1 MRHSLLVRLVASSV
15 LIAVCSIVATAWL
28 AARSTSGEI
37 RQRRGQTLARDA
49 RINDAL
55 LGYAASHPRWDGVGE
70 TVRGLARQSGQRV
83 ALATEGGARIA
94 DSATGR
100 PPLPA
105 RPSAVVDPLAV
116 DVSLGPGAAT
126 DRIDARAAGPFRL
139 PDAERVRLRREVDAQ
154 AACLR
159 REGQRAA
166 VVVGPGGRPYLRREG
181 GPAPG
186 QTRPGAPVGAP
197 SGYVPSPPRA
207 GLDRPSGGGAVVV
220 AVEPPGALPGY
231 VPSPPRAA
239 LARPPAGGAVVV
251 AVEPPAGTRPGAPS
265 GYVLSAPRAESAR
278 SSGGGAVRLVDA
290 VVTSPG
296 ALSPTPKPSSP
307 PTRPVEESQRPGA
320 TPGATPGVPTT
331 VPGLPSSAP
340 GGRPADRSTPVPEPS
355 APPVSCSPDA
365 PGPTATE
372 RRALDQLAALVRRC
386 RGGQVDVWLDETGTP
401 AAPASAA
408 ECLATARRTQL
419 KPYVAPAALLY
430 IGSSDDRAP
439 AIDPYGIAGVTAVIL
454 VLAVGV
460 SVLVATRLARPVR
473 AVTAAARRMR
483 AGDGSARVAVRAKG
497 EVGELGTAFNEMSE
511 HLDRLERQRKA
522 MVSDVSHELRT
533 PLSNIRGWLEAAQDG
548 VADLGP
554 ALTASLVEEAT
565 LLQHIVD
572 DLQQLAL
579 ADVGKLRLH
588 PEPVDVA
595 DLVEQIATVYR
606 AAAEAAE
613 LVLTAEVTGRPH
625 LEADPVRLRQAV
637 GNLLANAVRYT
648 PAGGRVS
655 LRAHADGDDVLIEV
669 ADTGPGIAPEHLP
682 HVFDRFWR
690 AEKSR
695 SRQTGGSGLGLAI
708 VRQLAEA
715 HGGSASVR
723 SEPGRGATFVL
734 RLPGSPDRA

>member
-37 RQRRGQTLARDA
+37 RNQQGRTLARDA

-55 LGYAASHPRWDGVGE
+55 LGYAASHPRWDGVEE

-83 ALATEGGARIA
+83 ALATEGGTRIA
-94 DSATGR
+94 DSAAGR

-116 DVSLGPGAAT
+116 DVSLLPGAAT

-139 PDAERVRLRREVDAQ
+139 PESERLRLREEVDAQ

-159 REGQRAA
+159 REGQRAT

-181 GPAPG
+181 GPSNPAPP
-186 QTRPGAPVGAP
+186 TNRPRPPGGAP
-197 SGYVPSPPRA
+197 SGLGPSAPRS
-207 GLDRPSGGGAVVV
+207 SGGEAVR
-220 AVEPPGALPGY
+220 LT
-231 VPSPPRAA
+231 
-239 LARPPAGGAVVV
+239 GG
-251 AVEPPAGTRPGAPS
+251 AGTRPVAVATTPAPGSPTDPGETARRPGTRPGTPTGAP
-265 GYVLSAPRAESAR
+265 GE
-278 SSGGGAVRLVDA
+278 
-290 VVTSPG
+290 
-296 ALSPTPKPSSP
+296 
-307 PTRPVEESQRPGA
+307 
-320 TPGATPGVPTT
+320 
-331 VPGLPSSAP
+331 
-340 GGRPADRSTPVPEPS
+340 RPADRPAATPIPTVAPDPAVPP
-355 APPVSCSPDA
+355 APCSPDA
-365 PGPTATE
+365 PGPTTTE
-372 RRALDQLAALVRRC
+372 KRALNQLAALVRQC
-386 RGGQVDVWLDETGTP
+386 RGSKVDVWLDETGTP

-419 KPYVAPAALLY
+419 KSYVAPAALLY
-430 IGSSDDRAP
+430 IGSPEDRTP
-439 AIDPYGIAGVTAVIL
+439 VIDPYGIAGVTAVIL

-460 SVLVATRLARPVR
+460 SVLVATRLVRPVR
-473 AVTAAARRMR
+473 AVTAAARLMR
-483 AGDGSARVAVRAKG
+483 AGDGSARIMVRAKG
-497 EVGELGTAFNEMSE
+497 EVGELGAAFNEMSE
-511 HLDRLERQRKA
+511 HLDRMERQRKA

-548 VADLGP
+548 VAELDP

-579 ADVGKLRLH
+579 ADVGRLRLH

-595 DLVEQIATVYR
+595 DLVEQLATVYR

-613 LVLTAEVTGRPH
+613 LVLTVEVTGRPH
-625 LEADPVRLRQAV
+625 LDADPVRLRQAV

-648 PAGGRVS
+648 PAGGRVT

-682 HVFDRFWR
+682 YVFDRFWR

-708 VRQLAEA
+708 VRHLAEA
-715 HGGSASVR
+715 HGGSAAVR
-723 SEPGRGATFVL
+723 GEPGRGATFVL
-734 RLPGSPDRA
+734 RLPRSPDHG

>member
-1 MRHSLLVRLVASSV
+1 MLVRLVASSV

-28 AARSTSGEI
+28 AARGTSGEI
-37 RQRRGQTLARDA
+37 RQRQGRTLARDA

-55 LGYAASHPRWDGVGE
+55 LGYAATHPRWDGVQE
-70 TVRGLARQSGQRV
+70 TVRALARQSGQRV
-83 ALATEGGARIA
+83 ALATEGGTRIA
-94 DSATGR
+94 DSAAGR

-116 DVSLGPGAAT
+116 DVSLAPGAAT
-126 DRIDARAAGPFRL
+126 DRIDGRAAGPFRL
-139 PDAERVRLRREVDAQ
+139 PDPERARLRREVDAQ

-159 REGQRAA
+159 REGQRATVLA
-166 VVVGPGGRPYLRREG
+166 GPGGRPYLRREG
-181 GPAPG
+181 GPTEPAPSASP
-186 QTRPGAPVGAP
+186 PGAPVGAP
-197 SGYVPSPPRA
+197 A
-207 GLDRPSGGGAVVV
+207 GHGPFPA
-220 AVEPPGALPGY
+220 
-231 VPSPPRAA
+231 RAA
-239 LARPPAGGAVVV
+239 LAR
-251 AVEPPAGTRPGAPS
+251 T
-265 GYVLSAPRAESAR
+265 
-278 SSGGGAVRLVDA
+278 SGGGAVRFA
-290 VVTSPG
+290 GVTTTPSATVPPRPRP
-296 ALSPTPKPSSP
+296 SPTAGPVESPQRPEPAPGVPTVTPTGAPTAPPGGGPSSP
-307 PTRPVEESQRPGA
+307 PTA
-320 TPGATPGVPTT
+320 TPG
-331 VPGLPSSAP
+331 
-340 GGRPADRSTPVPEPS
+340 PA
-355 APPVSCSPDA
+355 APPASCSPDA

-372 RRALDQLAALVRRC
+372 KRALNQLAALVRQC
-386 RGGQVDVWLDETGTP
+386 HGGRVDVWLDETGTP
-401 AAPASAA
+401 DAPASAA
-408 ECLATARRTQL
+408 ECLATARRAQL
-419 KPYVAPAALLY
+419 KSYVAPAALLY
-430 IGSSDDRAP
+430 IGSSEDRAP
-439 AIDPYGIAGVTAVIL
+439 VIDPYGIAGVTAVIL
-454 VLAVGV
+454 VLAVGG

-483 AGDGSARVAVRAKG
+483 AGDGSARVAVRSRG
-497 EVGELGTAFNEMSE
+497 EVGELGAAFNEMSE

-548 VADLGP
+548 VADLDP

-595 DLVEQIATVYR
+595 DLVEQTATVYR
-606 AAAEAAE
+606 AAAEAAG
-613 LVLTAEVTGRPH
+613 LVLAAEVTGRPQ
-625 LEADPVRLRQAV
+625 LDADPVRLRQAV

-655 LRAHADGDDVLIEV
+655 LRAYADGDDVLIEV
-669 ADTGPGIAPEHLP
+669 ADTGPGIASEHLP

-715 HGGSASVR
+715 HGGAAEVS
-723 SEPGRGATFVL
+723 SEPEKGATFTLKLPRPL
-734 RLPGSPDRA
+734 R

>member
-28 AARSTSGEI
+28 AARGTSGEI
-37 RQRRGQTLARDA
+37 RQRQGRTLARDA

-70 TVRGLARQSGQRV
+70 TVRGLSRQSGQRV
-83 ALATEGGARIA
+83 ALATEGGVRIV
-94 DSATGR
+94 DSAPGR
-100 PPLPA
+100 PPLPQ

-139 PDAERVRLRREVDAQ
+139 PDPERVRLRGEVDAQ

-159 REGQRAA
+159 REGQRAT

-181 GPAPG
+181 GAATPESS
-186 QTRPGAPVGAP
+186 TNRPGAPAGVPA
-197 SGYVPSPPRA
+197 GYGPF
-207 GLDRPSGGGAVVV
+207 L
-220 AVEPPGALPGY
+220 
-231 VPSPPRAA
+231 PRAA
-239 LARPPAGGAVVV
+239 LAR
-251 AVEPPAGTRPGAPS
+251 T
-265 GYVLSAPRAESAR
+265 
-278 SSGGGAVRLVDA
+278 SGGGAVRLAGVA
-290 VVTSPG
+290 TTPSATAP
-296 ALSPTPKPSSP
+296 ATPRPSPTTGPGNAPR
-307 PTRPVEESQRPGA
+307 RPES
-320 TPGATPGVPTT
+320 TPGAPT
-331 VPGLPSSAP
+331 VMPSSTPTAAP
-340 GGRPADRSTPVPEPS
+340 GGRPVSPPAATPEPVR
-355 APPVSCSPDA
+355 PPTPCSPDT

-372 RRALDQLAALVRRC
+372 RRALSRLAALVRECHGSR
-386 RGGQVDVWLDETGTP
+386 VDVWLDETGTP

-430 IGSSDDRAP
+430 IGSAEDRAP

-483 AGDGSARVAVRAKG
+483 AGDGSARVTVRAKG
-497 EVGELGTAFNEMSE
+497 EVGELGAAFNEMSE
-511 HLDRLERQRKA
+511 HLDRMERQRKA

-613 LVLTAEVTGRPH
+613 LTLTAEVTGRPS
-625 LEADPVRLRQAV
+625 LDADPVRLRQAV

-655 LRAHADGDDVLIEV
+655 LRASDDGDDVLIEV

-715 HGGSASVR
+715 HGGSAAVR
-723 SEPGRGATFVL
+723 SEPGRGATFAL
-734 RLPGSPDRA
+734 RLPRSPDRAGPSAT

>member
-1 MRHSLLVRLVASSV
+1 MRPSLFDSLLARLVAGSV

-37 RQRRGQTLARDA
+37 RHQQGRTLARDA
-49 RINDAL
+49 RVNDAL
-55 LGYAASHPRWDGVGE
+55 LGYAASHPRWDGVAE
-70 TVRGLARQSGQRV
+70 TVRGLARESDQRV
-83 ALATEGGARIA
+83 ALATEGGTRIA
-94 DSATGR
+94 DSAAGR

-116 DVSLGPGAAT
+116 DVSLVPGAAT

-139 PDAERVRLRREVDAQ
+139 PESERVRLRGEVDAQ

-159 REGQRAA
+159 REGQRAT

-181 GPAPG
+181 GPSNPAPG
-186 QTRPGAPVGAP
+186 MSRPRPPVGAP
-197 SGYVPSPPRA
+197 SGQ
-207 GLDRPSGGGAVVV
+207 RPSTPRSVGAE
-220 AVEPPGALPGY
+220 AVRLTG
-231 VPSPPRAA
+231 
-239 LARPPAGGAVVV
+239 
-251 AVEPPAGTRPGAPS
+251 AGTRPVAVAVATTLEPAAPTDPGGRS
-265 GYVLSAPRAESAR
+265 PRTGTAPGE
-278 SSGGGAVRLVDA
+278 
-290 VVTSPG
+290 
-296 ALSPTPKPSSP
+296 PT
-307 PTRPVEESQRPGA
+307 A
-320 TPGATPGVPTT
+320 
-331 VPGLPSSAP
+331 VPGE
-340 GGRPADRSTPVPEPS
+340 RPADRPAATPNPAATPSPTVSPDPEVRP
-355 APPVSCSPDA
+355 ASCSPDA
-365 PGPTATE
+365 PGPTSTE
-372 RRALDQLAALVRRC
+372 KRALNQLAALVRQC
-386 RGGQVDVWLDETGTP
+386 RGSKVDVWLDETGTP

-419 KPYVAPAALLY
+419 KSYVAPAALLY
-430 IGSSDDRAP
+430 IGSPEDRRP

-454 VLAVGV
+454 VLAAGV

-497 EVGELGTAFNEMSE
+497 EVGELGAAFNEMSE
-511 HLDRLERQRKA
+511 HLDRMERQRKA

-579 ADVGKLRLH
+579 ADVGRLRLH
-588 PEPVDVA
+588 PEPVDAA

-613 LVLTAEVTGRPH
+613 LVLTVEVTGRPR
-625 LEADPVRLRQAV
+625 LDADPVRLRQAV

-648 PAGGRVS
+648 PSGGRVS
-655 LRAHADGDDVLIEV
+655 LRAYADGDEVLIEV
-669 ADTGPGIAPEHLP
+669 SDTGPGIEPEHLP

-695 SRQTGGSGLGLAI
+695 SRQSGGSGLGLAI

-715 HGGSASVR
+715 HGGSAAVR

-734 RLPGSPDRA
+734 RLPRSPDHG

>member
-1 MRHSLLVRLVASSV
+1 MRLVASSV

-37 RQRRGQTLARDA
+37 RQRQGRTLARDA

-70 TVRGLARQSGQRV
+70 TVRGLARQSDQRV
-83 ALATEGGARIA
+83 ALATEDGTRIA
-94 DSATGR
+94 DSAAGR

-139 PDAERVRLRREVDAQ
+139 PDPERVRLRREVDAQ

-159 REGQRAA
+159 REGQRAT

-181 GPAPG
+181 GPTSPAPG
-186 QTRPGAPVGAP
+186 TNPPGAPVGAP
-197 SGYVPSPPRA
+197 SGHAPST
-207 GLDRPSGGGAVVV
+207 
-220 AVEPPGALPGY
+220 
-231 VPSPPRAA
+231 PRAA
-239 LARPPAGGAVVV
+239 LARP
-251 AVEPPAGTRPGAPS
+251 
-265 GYVLSAPRAESAR
+265 
-278 SSGGGAVRLVDA
+278 SGGGAFRLAEVA
-290 VVTSPG
+290 ETPSAEVP
-296 ALSPTPKPSSP
+296 PTPRPSSSA
-307 PTRPVEESQRPGA
+307 EPGEKPQQPGN
-320 TPGATPGVPTT
+320 TPDAPPGVPTRA
-331 VPGLPSSAP
+331 PGAQTGAP
-340 GGRPADRSTPVPEPS
+340 GGRPADRPTAEPEP
-355 APPVSCSPDA
+355 AVPPASCSPDA
-365 PGPTATE
+365 PGPTTTE
-372 RRALDQLAALVRRC
+372 KRALTQLAALVRQC
-386 RGGQVDVWLDETGTP
+386 RGSQVDVWLDETGTP

-419 KPYVAPAALLY
+419 KSYVAPAALLY
-430 IGSSDDRAP
+430 IGSSEDRTP

-454 VLAVGV
+454 VLAVGI

-483 AGDGSARVAVRAKG
+483 AGDGSARVAMRAKG
-497 EVGELGTAFNEMSE
+497 EVGELGAAFNEMSE
-511 HLDRLERQRKA
+511 HLDRMERQRKA

-625 LEADPVRLRQAV
+625 LDADPVRLRQAV

-648 PAGGRVS
+648 PAGGRVGLS
-655 LRAHADGDDVLIEV
+655 AHADGDDVLIEV

-682 HVFDRFWR
+682 HLFDRFWR

-715 HGGSASVR
+715 HGGSAAVR
-723 SEPGRGATFVL
+723 SEPGQGATFTL
-734 RLPGSPDRA
+734 RLPRAPDNA

>member
-1 MRHSLLVRLVASSV
+1 VRHSLLVRLVASSV

-37 RQRRGQTLARDA
+37 RQRQGQTLTRDA

-55 LGYAASHPRWDGVGE
+55 LGYAASHPRWDGVEE
-70 TVRGLARQSGQRV
+70 TVRGLARQSDQRV
-83 ALATEGGARIA
+83 ALATEGGTLIA
-94 DSATGR
+94 DSAAGR

-105 RPSAVVDPLAV
+105 RASAVVDPLAV
-116 DVSLGPGAAT
+116 DVSLVPGAAT
-126 DRIDARAAGPFRL
+126 DRIDARAVGPFRL
-139 PDAERVRLRREVDAQ
+139 PKPERVRLREEVDAQ

-159 REGQRAA
+159 HERQRATVA
-166 VVVGPGGRPYLRREG
+166 VGPGGRPYLRREG
-181 GPAPG
+181 GLEDRPTVTPERTLRPAPSH
-186 QTRPGAPVGAP
+186 PG
-197 SGYVPSPPRA
+197 SP
-207 GLDRPSGGGAVVV
+207 
-220 AVEPPGALPGY
+220 
-231 VPSPPRAA
+231 
-239 LARPPAGGAVVV
+239 
-251 AVEPPAGTRPGAPS
+251 
-265 GYVLSAPRAESAR
+265 
-278 SSGGGAVRLVDA
+278 
-290 VVTSPG
+290 
-296 ALSPTPKPSSP
+296 
-307 PTRPVEESQRPGA
+307 Q
-320 TPGATPGVPTT
+320 
-331 VPGLPSSAP
+331 
-340 GGRPADRSTPVPEPS
+340 
-355 APPVSCSPDA
+355 CSPDA
-365 PGPTATE
+365 PGPTPTE
-372 RRALDQLAALVRRC
+372 ERALDQLAALVRQCHGSR
-386 RGGQVDVWLDETGTP
+386 VEVWLDETGKP

-430 IGSSDDRAP
+430 IGSLEDRTP

-460 SVLVATRLARPVR
+460 SVLVATRLVRPVR
-473 AVTAAARRMR
+473 AVTAAARRMP
-483 AGDGSARVAVRAKG
+483 AGGGLARVMVRAKG
-497 EVGELGTAFNEMSE
+497 EVGELGAAFNEMSE
-511 HLDRLERQRKA
+511 HLDRMERQRKA

-548 VADLGP
+548 VAELDS
-554 ALTASLVEEAT
+554 ALIASLVEEAT

-579 ADVGKLRLH
+579 ADAGKLRLH

-595 DLVEQIATVYR
+595 DLVEHIATVYR
-606 AAAEAAE
+606 TAAAG
-613 LVLTAEVTGRPH
+613 LVLAVEVTGRPY
-625 LEADPVRLRQAV
+625 LDADPVRLRQAV

-655 LRAHADGDDVLIEV
+655 LRAYADGDDVLIEV

-682 HVFDRFWR
+682 YVFDRFWR

-715 HGGSASVR
+715 HGGSATVR

-734 RLPGSPDRA
+734 RLPRRTEIA

>member
-37 RQRRGQTLARDA
+37 RQRQGRTLARDA

-55 LGYAASHPRWDGVGE
+55 LGYAASHPRWDGVEE
-70 TVRGLARQSGQRV
+70 TVRGLARESGQRV

-94 DSATGR
+94 DSAAGR

-139 PDAERVRLRREVDAQ
+139 PDAERVRLRREVGAQ

-159 REGQRAA
+159 REGQRAE
-166 VVVGPGGRPYLRREG
+166 VVAGPGGRPYLRREG
-181 GPAPG
+181 GPAPAP
-186 QTRPGAPVGAP
+186 TRPGAPVGAP
-197 SGYVPSPPRA
+197 SGYAPSPPRA
-207 GLDRPSGGGAVVV
+207 ALDRPSGGGAV
-220 AVEPPGALPGY
+220 
-231 VPSPPRAA
+231 
-239 LARPPAGGAVVV
+239 
-251 AVEPPAGTRPGAPS
+251 
-265 GYVLSAPRAESAR
+265 
-278 SSGGGAVRLVDA
+278 RLVG
-290 VVTSPG
+290 VVLTPG
-296 ALSPTPKPSSP
+296 ALSPTLKPSPP
-307 PTRPVEESQRPGA
+307 PTWPVEESQRPTA
-320 TPGATPGVPTT
+320 TPSTPATAPASPT
-331 VPGLPSSAP
+331 GAP
-340 GGRPADRSTPVPEPS
+340 GGRPADRPSPVPEPS
-355 APPVSCSPDA
+355 APPESCSPDA

-372 RRALDQLAALVRRC
+372 KRALDQLAALVRRC
-386 RGGQVDVWLDETGTP
+386 RGGRVDVWLDESGTP

-439 AIDPYGIAGVTAVIL
+439 VIDPYGIAGVTAVIL

-483 AGDGSARVAVRAKG
+483 AGDGSARVTVRAKG

-511 HLDRLERQRKA
+511 HLDRLERQRRA

-606 AAAEAAE
+606 AAAEAAD
-613 LVLTAEVTGRPH
+613 LVLTAEVTGRPQ
-625 LEADPVRLRQAV
+625 LDADPVRLRQAV

-695 SRQTGGSGLGLAI
+695 NRQTGGSGLGLAI

-715 HGGSASVR
+715 HGGSAAVC
-723 SEPGRGATFVL
+723 SEPGQGATFVL
-734 RLPGSPDRA
+734 RLPGSPDPA

>member
-1 MRHSLLVRLVASSV
+1 VRHSLLVRLVASSV

-37 RQRRGQTLARDA
+37 RQRQGRTLARDA

-70 TVRGLARQSGQRV
+70 TVRGLARQSDQRV
-83 ALATEGGARIA
+83 ALATEDGTRIA
-94 DSATGR
+94 DSAAGR

-139 PDAERVRLRREVDAQ
+139 PDPERVRLRREVDAQ

-159 REGQRAA
+159 REGQRAT

-181 GPAPG
+181 GPTSPAPG
-186 QTRPGAPVGAP
+186 TNPPGAPVGAP
-197 SGYVPSPPRA
+197 SGHGPSTSRA
-207 GLDRPSGGGAVVV
+207 ALARPSGGGAFRLAEV
-220 AVEPPGALPGY
+220 AETPSAAVPPTPRPSSPTEPVEKSQQPGN
-231 VPSPPRAA
+231 
-239 LARPPAGGAVVV
+239 
-251 AVEPPAGTRPGAPS
+251 TPGAP
-265 GYVLSAPRAESAR
+265 
-278 SSGGGAVRLVDA
+278 
-290 VVTSPG
+290 
-296 ALSPTPKPSSP
+296 
-307 PTRPVEESQRPGA
+307 
-320 TPGATPGVPTT
+320 PGVPTRAPGAQT
-331 VPGLPSSAP
+331 VAP
-340 GGRPADRSTPVPEPS
+340 GGRPADRPTAEPEP
-355 APPVSCSPDA
+355 AVPPASCSPDA
-365 PGPTATE
+365 PGPTTTE
-372 RRALDQLAALVRRC
+372 KRALTQLAALVRQC
-386 RGGQVDVWLDETGTP
+386 RGSQVDVWLDETGTP

-419 KPYVAPAALLY
+419 KSYVAPAALLY
-430 IGSSDDRAP
+430 IGSSEDRTP

-454 VLAVGV
+454 VLAVGI

-483 AGDGSARVAVRAKG
+483 AGDGSARVAMRAKG
-497 EVGELGTAFNEMSE
+497 EVGELGAAFNEMSE
-511 HLDRLERQRKA
+511 HLDRMERQRKA

-625 LEADPVRLRQAV
+625 LDADPVRLRQAV

-648 PAGGRVS
+648 PAGGRVGLS
-655 LRAHADGDDVLIEV
+655 AHADGDDVLIEV

-682 HVFDRFWR
+682 HLFDRFWR

-715 HGGSASVR
+715 HGGSAAVR
-723 SEPGRGATFVL
+723 SEPGQGATFTL
-734 RLPGSPDRA
+734 RLPRAPDHA

>member
-37 RQRRGQTLARDA
+37 RQRQGRTLARDA

-55 LGYAASHPRWDGVGE
+55 LGYAASHPRWGGVEE
-70 TVRGLARQSGQRV
+70 TVRGLARQSDQRV

-94 DSATGR
+94 DSAAGR

-126 DRIDARAAGPFRL
+126 DRIDARAVGPFRL
-139 PDAERVRLRREVDAQ
+139 PEPERVRLRREVGAQ

-159 REGQRAA
+159 REGQRAT

-181 GPAPG
+181 GPTSPA
-186 QTRPGAPVGAP
+186 PGAPAGA
-197 SGYVPSPPRA
+197 SGLA
-207 GLDRPSGGGAVVV
+207 
-220 AVEPPGALPGY
+220 
-231 VPSPPRAA
+231 PSPPRAA
-239 LARPPAGGAVVV
+239 P
-251 AVEPPAGTRPGAPS
+251 
-265 GYVLSAPRAESAR
+265 AR
-278 SSGGGAVRLVDA
+278 SSGGGTVRLAAAA
-290 VVTSPG
+290 VTAPG
-296 ALSPTPKPSSP
+296 ASSPTPRPSP
-307 PTRPVEESQRPGA
+307 PPETTEPPQRPGA
-320 TPGATPGVPTT
+320 TAGAPTRAPPST
-331 VPGLPSSAP
+331 VPGAP
-340 GGRPADRSTPVPEPS
+340 GGNPADRPATPEPS
-355 APPVSCSPDA
+355 MPPVACSPAA
-365 PGPTATE
+365 PGPTTTE
-372 RRALDQLAALVRRC
+372 KRALNQLAALVRQC
-386 RGGQVDVWLDETGTP
+386 RGRQVDVWLDEAGTP

-408 ECLATARRTQL
+408 ECLATARRAQL
-419 KPYVAPAALLY
+419 KSYVAPAALLY
-430 IGSSDDRAP
+430 IGSSDERAP
-439 AIDPYGIAGVTAVIL
+439 GIDPYRIAGVTAVIL

-483 AGDGSARVAVRAKG
+483 AGDGSARVMVRAKG

-511 HLDRLERQRKA
+511 HLDRMERQRKA

-613 LVLTAEVTGRPH
+613 LTLTAEVNGRPH
-625 LEADPVRLRQAV
+625 LDADPVRLRQAV

-655 LRAHADGDDVLIEV
+655 LRARADGDDVLIEV

-715 HGGSASVR
+715 HGGSAAVR

>member
-28 AARSTSGEI
+28 AVRNTSGEI
-37 RQRRGQTLARDA
+37 RHQQGQTLARDA

-55 LGYAASHPRWDGVGE
+55 LGYAASHPRWDGVEE
-70 TVRGLARQSGQRV
+70 TVRALARQSDQRV
-83 ALATEGGARIA
+83 ALATEGGTRIA
-94 DSATGR
+94 DSAAGR

-116 DVSLGPGAAT
+116 DVSLVPGAAT
-126 DRIDARAAGPFRL
+126 DRIDARAVGPFRL
-139 PDAERVRLRREVDAQ
+139 PEPERMRLRKDVDAQ

-159 REGQRAA
+159 RERQRAT
-166 VVVGPGGRPYLRREG
+166 VVVGPGGRAYLRREG
-181 GPAPG
+181 GPTTPAPG
-186 QTRPGAPVGAP
+186 TASSRPPIGAP
-197 SGYVPSPPRA
+197 SGQGPSTPRA
-207 GLDRPSGGGAVVV
+207 TSAALAAFTTPAVALLRPSGGEAG
-220 AVEPPGALPGY
+220 GL
-231 VPSPPRAA
+231 
-239 LARPPAGGAVVV
+239 AGGAATRLV
-251 AVEPPAGTRPGAPS
+251 ATAATMNPAPPAN
-265 GYVLSAPRAESAR
+265 
-278 SSGGGAVRLVDA
+278 
-290 VVTSPG
+290 
-296 ALSPTPKPSSP
+296 
-307 PTRPVEESQRPGA
+307 PVEEPQQPG
-320 TPGATPGVPTT
+320 TEPGKPT
-331 VPGLPSSAP
+331 
-340 GGRPADRSTPVPEPS
+340 GRLEDRSTVTTQRTVLP
-355 APPVSCSPDA
+355 APPSPGSPPCSSDV

-372 RRALDQLAALVRRC
+372 KRALSRLAALVRQCHGR
-386 RGGQVDVWLDETGTP
+386 RVEVWLDETGTP

-430 IGSSDDRAP
+430 IGSPEDRTP
-439 AIDPYGIAGVTAVIL
+439 TLDPYGIAGVTAVIL
-454 VLAVGV
+454 ALAVGV
-460 SVLVATRLARPVR
+460 SVLVATRLVRPVR

-483 AGDGSARVAVRAKG
+483 AGDGSARVMVRDKG
-497 EVGELGTAFNEMSE
+497 EVGELSAAFNEMSE
-511 HLDRLERQRKA
+511 HLDRMERQRKA

-548 VADLGP
+548 VAELDP

-595 DLVEQIATVYR
+595 DLVEQIATVHR
-606 AAAEAAE
+606 PAAEAAE
-613 LVLTAEVTGRPH
+613 LALTVEVTGHPC
-625 LEADPVRLRQAV
+625 LDADPVRLRQAV

-655 LRAHADGDDVLIEV
+655 LRADTDGDDVLIEV
-669 ADTGPGIAPEHLP
+669 ADTGPGIAAEHLP
-682 HVFDRFWR
+682 YVFDRFWR

-695 SRQTGGSGLGLAI
+695 SRQTGGSGLGLAV

-715 HGGSASVR
+715 HGGSAAAR
-723 SEPGRGATFVL
+723 SEPGQGATFIL
-734 RLPGSPDRA
+734 RLPRTTEIA

>member
-28 AARSTSGEI
+28 AARGTSGEI
-37 RQRRGQTLARDA
+37 RQRQGRTLARDA

-55 LGYAASHPRWDGVGE
+55 LGYAATHPRWDGVQE
-70 TVRGLARQSGQRV
+70 TVRALARQSGQRV
-83 ALATEGGARIA
+83 ALATEGGTRIA
-94 DSATGR
+94 DSAAGR

-116 DVSLGPGAAT
+116 DVSLAPGAAT

-139 PDAERVRLRREVDAQ
+139 PDPERVRLRREVDAQ

-159 REGQRAA
+159 REGQRAT
-166 VVVGPGGRPYLRREG
+166 VLVGPGGRPYLRREG
-181 GPAPG
+181 GPNEPAP
-186 QTRPGAPVGAP
+186 TASPPGAPVGAP
-197 SGYVPSPPRA
+197 AGYGPFPA
-207 GLDRPSGGGAVVV
+207 
-220 AVEPPGALPGY
+220 
-231 VPSPPRAA
+231 RAA
-239 LARPPAGGAVVV
+239 LAR
-251 AVEPPAGTRPGAPS
+251 T
-265 GYVLSAPRAESAR
+265 
-278 SSGGGAVRLVDA
+278 SGGGAVRLAGVA
-290 VVTSPG
+290 ATPSATVPPTPRP
-296 ALSPTPKPSSP
+296 SPTAGPSKTP
-307 PTRPVEESQRPGA
+307 QRPEPA
-320 TPGATPGVPTT
+320 PGVPTVAPT
-331 VPGLPSSAP
+331 GTPTAAP
-340 GGRPADRSTPVPEPS
+340 GGRPASPPTATPDPA
-355 APPVSCSPDA
+355 APPASCSPDA

-372 RRALDQLAALVRRC
+372 KRALNQLAALVRQC
-386 RGGQVDVWLDETGTP
+386 RGSRVDVWLDESGTP
-401 AAPASAA
+401 DAPASAA
-408 ECLATARRTQL
+408 ECLATARRAQL
-419 KPYVAPAALLY
+419 KSYVAPAALLY
-430 IGSSDDRAP
+430 IGSSEDRAP
-439 AIDPYGIAGVTAVIL
+439 VIDPYGIAGVTAVIL
-454 VLAVGV
+454 ALAVGG

-483 AGDGSARVAVRAKG
+483 AGDGSARVAVRSKG
-497 EVGELGTAFNEMSE
+497 EVGELGAAFNEMSE

-548 VADLGP
+548 VADLDP

-579 ADVGKLRLH
+579 ADVGRLRLH

-613 LVLTAEVTGRPH
+613 LVLAAEVTGRPH
-625 LEADPVRLRQAV
+625 LDADPVRLRQAV

-655 LRAHADGDDVLIEV
+655 LRAYTDGDDVLIEV
-669 ADTGPGIAPEHLP
+669 ADTGPGIASEHLP

-715 HGGSASVR
+715 HGGAAKVS
-723 SEPGRGATFVL
+723 SEPGEGATFTL
-734 RLPGSPDRA
+734 KLPRPHR

>member
-1 MRHSLLVRLVASSV
+1 VRHSLLVRLVASSV

-37 RQRRGQTLARDA
+37 RHRQGQTLARDA

-55 LGYAASHPRWDGVGE
+55 LGYAASHPRWDGVDE
-70 TVRGLARQSGQRV
+70 TVHRLARQSDQRV
-83 ALATEGGARIA
+83 ALASEGGTRIA
-94 DSATGR
+94 DSAAGR

-105 RPSAVVDPLAV
+105 RASAVVDPLAV
-116 DVSLGPGAAT
+116 DVSLVPGAAT

-139 PDAERVRLRREVDAQ
+139 PEPERARLREEVDEQ

-159 REGQRAA
+159 REGQRATI
-166 VVVGPGGRPYLRREG
+166 VVGPGGRPYLRRQG
-181 GPAPG
+181 VPVTPAPDG
-186 QTRPGAPVGAP
+186 NRSRPPVGAP
-197 SGYVPSPPRA
+197 SGRGRATSRTALAGAPSAPGPAAVRSAGGQAVRA
-207 GLDRPSGGGAVVV
+207 GFATPGVALARPSGG
-220 AVEPPGALPGY
+220 E
-231 VPSPPRAA
+231 
-239 LARPPAGGAVVV
+239 
-251 AVEPPAGTRPGAPS
+251 
-265 GYVLSAPRAESAR
+265 
-278 SSGGGAVRLVDA
+278 AVRLAD
-290 VVTSPG
+290 G
-296 ALSPTPKPSSP
+296 AWTLFVAAAATPKPGSPTEPAENPQQPGAAPGKPTGVPGGPQNRPTAAPERTVGPPPSKPGSP
-307 PTRPVEESQRPGA
+307 P
-320 TPGATPGVPTT
+320 
-331 VPGLPSSAP
+331 
-340 GGRPADRSTPVPEPS
+340 
-355 APPVSCSPDA
+355 CSPDA

-372 RRALDQLAALVRRC
+372 KRALNELAALVGRC
-386 RGGQVDVWLDETGTP
+386 HGSRVDVWLDETGTP

-430 IGSSDDRAP
+430 IGSPEDRTP

-454 VLAVGV
+454 VLAAGV
-460 SVLVATRLARPVR
+460 SVLVATRLMRPVR

-483 AGDGSARVAVRAKG
+483 AGDGSARVVVRAGG
-497 EVGELGTAFNEMSE
+497 EVGELGAAFNEMSE
-511 HLDRLERQRKA
+511 HLDRMERQRKA

-548 VADLGP
+548 VAELDP
-554 ALTASLVEEAT
+554 ALTASLVEEAM

-579 ADVGKLRLH
+579 ADAGRLRLR

-595 DLVEQIATVYR
+595 DLVEQVATIWR
-606 AAAEAAE
+606 AAADAAG
-613 LVLTAEVTGRPH
+613 LTLAVEVTGRPY
-625 LEADPVRLRQAV
+625 LDADPARLRQAV

-648 PAGGRVS
+648 PPGGRVS

-669 ADTGPGIAPEHLP
+669 ADTGPGIAPGHLP

-715 HGGSASVR
+715 HGGSAGVR
-723 SEPGRGATFVL
+723 SEPGQGATFVL
-734 RLPGSPDRA
+734 RLPRRAEIV

>member
-37 RQRRGQTLARDA
+37 RDQQGQTLARDA

-70 TVRGLARQSGQRV
+70 TVRELARQSDQRV

-94 DSATGR
+94 DSAAGR

-105 RPSAVVDPLAV
+105 RASAVVDPLAV
-116 DVSLGPGAAT
+116 DVSLVPGAAT
-126 DRIDARAAGPFRL
+126 DRIDARAAGPFQL
-139 PDAERVRLRREVDAQ
+139 PESERLRLREEVGAQ

-159 REGQRAA
+159 REGQRAT

-181 GPAPG
+181 GQTATAPAA
-186 QTRPGAPVGAP
+186 TRPRVPVGAP
-197 SGYVPSPPRA
+197 
-207 GLDRPSGGGAVVV
+207 
-220 AVEPPGALPGY
+220 PGRGS
-231 VPSPPRAA
+231 SPPRAA
-239 LARPPAGGAVVV
+239 LARPSGGEAVRLTGARPVVV
-251 AVEPPAGTRPGAPS
+251 ATTPEPAAPADPPETSPPANMPGAPT
-265 GYVLSAPRAESAR
+265 G
-278 SSGGGAVRLVDA
+278 
-290 VVTSPG
+290 
-296 ALSPTPKPSSP
+296 P
-307 PTRPVEESQRPGA
+307 PVERPVPRPTG
-320 TPGATPGVPTT
+320 TPD
-331 VPGLPSSAP
+331 LAP
-340 GGRPADRSTPVPEPS
+340 QPA
-355 APPVSCSPDA
+355 SCSPDA

-372 RRALDQLAALVRRC
+372 RRALDQLTALVRQCQRS
-386 RGGQVDVWLDETGTP
+386 QVDVWLDETGTP
-401 AAPASAA
+401 AAPAAAA

-430 IGSSDDRAP
+430 IGSPEDRAP
-439 AIDPYGIAGVTAVIL
+439 AIDPYRIAGVTAVIL
-454 VLAVGV
+454 FLAVGV
-460 SVLVATRLARPVR
+460 SVLVATRLVRPVR
-473 AVTAAARRMR
+473 AVTAAVRRMR
-483 AGDGSARVAVRAKG
+483 AGDGSARVMVRAKG
-497 EVGELGTAFNEMSE
+497 EVGELGAAFNEMSE
-511 HLDRLERQRKA
+511 HLDRMERQRKA

-548 VADLGP
+548 VADLDP

-595 DLVEQIATVYR
+595 ALVEQIATVYR
-606 AAAEAAE
+606 VAAEAAE
-613 LVLTAEVTGRPH
+613 VALAVEVTGRPH
-625 LEADPVRLRQAV
+625 LDADPVRLRQAV

-655 LRAHADGDDVLIEV
+655 LRAYGDGDDVLIEV

-715 HGGSASVR
+715 HGGSSAVR
-723 SEPGRGATFVL
+723 SEPGRGATFTL
-734 RLPGSPDRA
+734 RLPRAPG

>member
-1 MRHSLLVRLVASSV
+1 
-15 LIAVCSIVATAWL
+15 
-28 AARSTSGEI
+28 
-37 RQRRGQTLARDA
+37 
-49 RINDAL
+49 
-55 LGYAASHPRWDGVGE
+55 
-70 TVRGLARQSGQRV
+70 
-83 ALATEGGARIA
+83 
-94 DSATGR
+94 
-100 PPLPA
+100 PA
-105 RPSAVVDPLAV
+105 
-116 DVSLGPGAAT
+116 
-126 DRIDARAAGPFRL
+126 
-139 PDAERVRLRREVDAQ
+139 
-154 AACLR
+154 
-159 REGQRAA
+159 
-166 VVVGPGGRPYLRREG
+166 
-181 GPAPG
+181 
-186 QTRPGAPVGAP
+186 
-197 SGYVPSPPRA
+197 
-207 GLDRPSGGGAVVV
+207 
-220 AVEPPGALPGY
+220 
-231 VPSPPRAA
+231 
-239 LARPPAGGAVVV
+239 
-251 AVEPPAGTRPGAPS
+251 
-265 GYVLSAPRAESAR
+265 
-278 SSGGGAVRLVDA
+278 
-290 VVTSPG
+290 
-296 ALSPTPKPSSP
+296 SP
-307 PTRPVEESQRPGA
+307 PTA
-320 TPGATPGVPTT
+320 A
-331 VPGLPSSAP
+331 
-340 GGRPADRSTPVPEPS
+340 PEP
-355 APPVSCSPDA
+355 APTPASCSPDA

-372 RRALDQLAALVRRC
+372 KRALNQLAALVRECHGSR
-386 RGGQVDVWLDETGTP
+386 VDVWLDETGTP
-401 AAPASAA
+401 AAPAPAA

-419 KPYVAPAALLY
+419 KSYVAPAALLY
-430 IGSSDDRAP
+430 IGSVEDRAP

-483 AGDGSARVAVRAKG
+483 AGDGSARVTVRAKG
-497 EVGELGTAFNEMSE
+497 EVGELGAAFNEMSE
-511 HLDRLERQRKA
+511 HLDRMERQRRA

-613 LVLTAEVTGRPH
+613 LTLTAEVTGRPH
-625 LEADPVRLRQAV
+625 LDADPVRLRQAV

-655 LRAHADGDDVLIEV
+655 LRASDDGDDVLIEV

-715 HGGSASVR
+715 HGGSAAVR

-734 RLPGSPDRA
+734 RLPRSPDRA

>member
-1 MRHSLLVRLVASSV
+1 MRHSLLLRLVAGSV

-37 RQRRGQTLARDA
+37 RHRQGQTLARDA

-55 LGYAASHPRWDGVGE
+55 LGYAASHPRWDGVEE
-70 TVRGLARQSGQRV
+70 TVRGLARRSGQRV
-83 ALATEGGARIA
+83 ALATEGGTRIA
-94 DSATGR
+94 DSAAGR

-126 DRIDARAAGPFRL
+126 DRIDPRAAGPFRL
-139 PDAERVRLRREVDAQ
+139 PDPERVRLRREVDAQ

-159 REGQRAA
+159 REGQRATVLA
-166 VVVGPGGRPYLRREG
+166 GPGGRPYLRREG
-181 GPAPG
+181 GPTTPTPTATNPPG
-186 QTRPGAPVGAP
+186 VPVGAP
-197 SGYVPSPPRA
+197 SGHHPSPQ
-207 GLDRPSGGGAVVV
+207 
-220 AVEPPGALPGY
+220 
-231 VPSPPRAA
+231 RAA
-239 LARPPAGGAVVV
+239 F
-251 AVEPPAGTRPGAPS
+251 
-265 GYVLSAPRAESAR
+265 AR
-278 SSGGGAVRLVDA
+278 SPGGGAVRLAGVA
-290 VVTSPG
+290 RTPSASVPPTPSPTSPPEPG
-296 ALSPTPKPSSP
+296 EGT
-307 PTRPVEESQRPGA
+307 QRPGS
-320 TPGATPGVPTT
+320 TPGIPPRTSTGVPT
-331 VPGLPSSAP
+331 GAP
-340 GGRPADRSTPVPEPS
+340 GGGPAVRPSAVPEP
-355 APPVSCSPDA
+355 PVRPASCSPDA

-372 RRALDQLAALVRRC
+372 KRALNQLAALVRQC
-386 RGGQVDVWLDETGTP
+386 RGSQVDVWLDETGTP

-408 ECLATARRTQL
+408 ECLAAARRTQL
-419 KPYVAPAALLY
+419 KSYVAPAALLY
-430 IGSSDDRAP
+430 IGSSEDRTP

-460 SVLVATRLARPVR
+460 SVLVATRMARPVR

-483 AGDGSARVAVRAKG
+483 AGDGSARVLVRAKG
-497 EVGELGTAFNEMSE
+497 EVGELGAAFNEMSE
-511 HLDRLERQRKA
+511 HLDRMERQRKA

-595 DLVEQIATVYR
+595 DLVEHIATVYR

-613 LVLTAEVTGRPH
+613 LVLTAGVTGRPH
-625 LEADPVRLRQAV
+625 LDADPVRLRQAV

-655 LRAHADGDDVLIEV
+655 LRAYADGDDVLIEV

-690 AEKSR
+690 VEKSR

-715 HGGSASVR
+715 HGGSAAVR

-734 RLPGSPDRA
+734 RLPRSPNRVWSH

>member
-1 MRHSLLVRLVASSV
+1 M
-15 LIAVCSIVATAWL
+15 
-28 AARSTSGEI
+28 
-37 RQRRGQTLARDA
+37 
-49 RINDAL
+49 
-55 LGYAASHPRWDGVGE
+55 
-70 TVRGLARQSGQRV
+70 
-83 ALATEGGARIA
+83 
-94 DSATGR
+94 
-100 PPLPA
+100 
-105 RPSAVVDPLAV
+105 
-116 DVSLGPGAAT
+116 
-126 DRIDARAAGPFRL
+126 AGPFRL
-139 PDAERVRLRREVDAQ
+139 PDPERARLRRDVDAQ

-159 REGQRAA
+159 REGQRAT

-181 GPAPG
+181 GPTSPAPA
-186 QTRPGAPVGAP
+186 TSPPGAPVGAP
-197 SGYVPSPPRA
+197 SG
-207 GLDRPSGGGAVVV
+207 GGA
-220 AVEPPGALPGY
+220 
-231 VPSPPRAA
+231 SPARAA
-239 LARPPAGGAVVV
+239 LARAA
-251 AVEPPAGTRPGAPS
+251 
-265 GYVLSAPRAESAR
+265 
-278 SSGGGAVRLVDA
+278 GGGAVRLAA
-290 VVTSPG
+290 VATTPSAAVT
-296 ALSPTPKPSSP
+296 PTPTPSSP
-307 PTRPVEESQRPGA
+307 TEPAA
-320 TPGATPGVPTT
+320 TPRQPGNGPGVQPGRPGVPT
-331 VPGLPSSAP
+331 GAP
-340 GGRPADRSTPVPEPS
+340 GTRPAATPTPTPEPAARP
-355 APPVSCSPDA
+355 APCSPDA

-372 RRALDQLAALVRRC
+372 RRALTQLAALVRQC
-386 RGGQVDVWLDETGTP
+386 RGGRVDVWLDETGTP

-430 IGSSDDRAP
+430 IGSSQDRAP

-473 AVTAAARRMR
+473 AVTAAARLMR
-483 AGDGSARVAVRAKG
+483 AGDGSARVTVRAKG
-497 EVGELGTAFNEMSE
+497 EVGELGDAFNEMSE
-511 HLDRLERQRKA
+511 HLDRMERQRKA

-554 ALTASLVEEAT
+554 VLTASLVEEAT

-588 PEPVDVA
+588 PEALDVA

-613 LVLTAEVTGRPH
+613 LTLTAEVTGRPH
-625 LEADPVRLRQAV
+625 LDADPVRLRQAV

-648 PAGGRVS
+648 PAGGRVG

-669 ADTGPGIAPEHLP
+669 ADTGPGIPPEHLP

-715 HGGSASVR
+715 HGGSAAVR
-723 SEPGRGATFVL
+723 SEPGQGATFVL
-734 RLPGSPDRA
+734 RLPGSPDHA

>member
-37 RQRRGQTLARDA
+37 RQRQGRTLARDA

-55 LGYAASHPRWDGVGE
+55 LGYAAGHPRWDGVGE
-70 TVRGLARQSGQRV
+70 TVRGLARQSDQRV
-83 ALATEGGARIA
+83 ALATEGGTRIA
-94 DSATGR
+94 DSAPGR

-139 PDAERVRLRREVDAQ
+139 PDTERVRLRREVDAQ

-159 REGQRAA
+159 REGQRAT
-166 VVVGPGGRPYLRREG
+166 VVVAPGGRPYLRREG
-181 GPAPG
+181 GQTTPASTATP
-186 QTRPGAPVGAP
+186 PGAPVGAP
-197 SGYVPSPPRA
+197 SGHDPSP
-207 GLDRPSGGGAVVV
+207 L
-220 AVEPPGALPGY
+220 
-231 VPSPPRAA
+231 RAA
-239 LARPPAGGAVVV
+239 LAR
-251 AVEPPAGTRPGAPS
+251 T
-265 GYVLSAPRAESAR
+265 
-278 SSGGGAVRLVDA
+278 SGGGAARLA
-290 VVTSPG
+290 YAPVTPSATAPPTLRPSPTTEPGVERPQRPEATPTAPPG
-296 ALSPTPKPSSP
+296 APGRRADPPTPEPAPSA
-307 PTRPVEESQRPGA
+307 RPVP
-320 TPGATPGVPTT
+320 
-331 VPGLPSSAP
+331 
-340 GGRPADRSTPVPEPS
+340 
-355 APPVSCSPDA
+355 CSPDT
-365 PGPTATE
+365 PGPTTTE
-372 RRALDQLAALVRRC
+372 RRALDQLAALVRQCHGSR
-386 RGGQVDVWLDETGTP
+386 VDVWLDETGTP

-408 ECLATARRTQL
+408 ECLATARRAQL

-430 IGSSDDRAP
+430 IGSPEDRAP

-483 AGDGSARVAVRAKG
+483 GGDGSARVTVRAKG
-497 EVGELGTAFNEMSE
+497 EVGELGAAFNEMSE
-511 HLDRLERQRKA
+511 HLDRMERQRKA

-579 ADVGKLRLH
+579 ADVGRLRLH

-613 LVLTAEVTGRPH
+613 LALTAEVTGRPH
-625 LEADPVRLRQAV
+625 LDADPVRLRQAV

-655 LRAHADGDDVLIEV
+655 LRAYADGDDVLIEV

-715 HGGSASVR
+715 HGGSAAVR

-734 RLPGSPDRA
+734 RLPGSPDDA

>member
-37 RQRRGQTLARDA
+37 RDRQGRTLARDA

-55 LGYAASHPRWDGVGE
+55 LGYAASHPRWDGVGG
-70 TVRGLARQSGQRV
+70 TVRELARQSGERV
-83 ALATEGGARIA
+83 ALATEGGVRIA
-94 DSATGR
+94 DSAPDR
-100 PPLPA
+100 PLPA
-105 RPSAVVDPLAV
+105 RASAVVDPLAV
-116 DVSLGPGAAT
+116 DVSLVPGGAA

-139 PDAERVRLRREVDAQ
+139 PEAERARLREEVGAQ

-159 REGQRAA
+159 REGQRAT

-181 GPAPG
+181 GPAATAPAAHRPRAPAAG
-186 QTRPGAPVGAP
+186 VRLTGTRPVAAASTPEPGAPTA
-197 SGYVPSPPRA
+197 
-207 GLDRPSGGGAVVV
+207 
-220 AVEPPGALPGY
+220 PPGTA
-231 VPSPPRAA
+231 PPETTS
-239 LARPPAGGAVVV
+239 GA
-251 AVEPPAGTRPGAPS
+251 
-265 GYVLSAPRAESAR
+265 
-278 SSGGGAVRLVDA
+278 
-290 VVTSPG
+290 
-296 ALSPTPKPSSP
+296 PSSP
-307 PTRPVEESQRPGA
+307 PAVRPRP
-320 TPGATPGVPTT
+320 
-331 VPGLPSSAP
+331 
-340 GGRPADRSTPVPEPS
+340 RPAETPDPAPQPVPRP
-355 APPVSCSPDA
+355 APCSPDT

-372 RRALDQLAALVRRC
+372 ERALDRLTTLVRQC
-386 RGGQVDVWLDETGTP
+386 HGGRVDVWLDETGIP
-401 AAPASAA
+401 AAPSAAA

-430 IGSSDDRAP
+430 IGSPEDRVP
-439 AIDPYGIAGVTAVIL
+439 AIDPYRIAGVTAVIL
-454 VLAVGV
+454 VLAVGM
-460 SVLVATRLARPVR
+460 SVLVATRLVRPVR

-483 AGDGSARVAVRAKG
+483 AGDGSARAAVRAKG
-497 EVGELGTAFNEMSE
+497 EVGELGAAFNEMSE
-511 HLDRLERQRKA
+511 HLDRMERQRKA

-548 VADLGP
+548 VADLDP

-579 ADVGKLRLH
+579 ADVGKLRLR
-588 PEPVDVA
+588 PEPVDA
-595 DLVEQIATVYR
+595 AALTEQVATVYR

-613 LVLTAEVTGRPH
+613 LALTVEVAGRPH

-648 PAGGRVS
+648 PAGGRVT
-655 LRAHADGDDVLIEV
+655 LRAYGDGDDVLIEV

-695 SRQTGGSGLGLAI
+695 SRRTGGSGLGLAI

-715 HGGSASVR
+715 HGGSAAVR
-723 SEPGRGATFVL
+723 SEPGRGATFTL
-734 RLPGSPDRA
+734 RLPRAPE

>member
-1 MRHSLLVRLVASSV
+1 MRHSLLARLVASSV
-15 LIAVCSIVATAWL
+15 LIAVCSITATAWL
-28 AARSTSGEI
+28 AARGTSGEI
-37 RQRRGQTLARDA
+37 RQRQGRTLARDA

-83 ALATEGGARIA
+83 ALASEGGARIA
-94 DSATGR
+94 DSAAGR

-139 PDAERVRLRREVDAQ
+139 PEPERVRLRQEVDAQ

-159 REGQRAA
+159 REGRRAA
-166 VVVGPGGRPYLRREG
+166 VLVGPGGRPYLRREG
-181 GPAPG
+181 GP
-186 QTRPGAPVGAP
+186 TD
-197 SGYVPSPPRA
+197 PPRA
-207 GLDRPSGGGAVVV
+207 TNP
-220 AVEPPGALPGY
+220 
-231 VPSPPRAA
+231 
-239 LARPPAGGAVVV
+239 
-251 AVEPPAGTRPGAPS
+251 PGAPS
-265 GYVLSAPRAESAR
+265 GQEPSPRAAFAR
-278 SSGGGAVRLVDA
+278 TSGGGAVRFAA
-290 VVTSPG
+290 VAETPSV
-296 ALSPTPKPSSP
+296 SPTPKPSSTEP
-307 PTRPVEESQRPGA
+307 GEEPRRPGA
-320 TPGATPGVPTT
+320 TPGAPPGVPNP
-331 VPGLPSSAP
+331 VPTGGP
-340 GGRPADRSTPVPEPS
+340 GERPGNRPAPTPEP
-355 APPVSCSPDA
+355 ASCSPNA

-372 RRALDQLAALVRRC
+372 KRALGRLAALVRQC
-386 RGGQVDVWLDETGTP
+386 RGSRVEVWLDETGTP
-401 AAPASAA
+401 AGPASAA

-419 KPYVAPAALLY
+419 KPYVAPAAVLY
-430 IGSSDDRAP
+430 IGSPEDRTP

-483 AGDGSARVAVRAKG
+483 GGDGSARVTVRAKG
-497 EVGELGTAFNEMSE
+497 EVGELGAAFNEMSE
-511 HLDRLERQRKA
+511 HLDRMERQRKA

-579 ADVGKLRLH
+579 ADVGRLRLH

-613 LVLTAEVTGRPH
+613 LALTAEVTGRPH
-625 LEADPVRLRQAV
+625 LDADPVRLRQAV

-655 LRAHADGDDVLIEV
+655 LRAYADGDDVLIEV

-715 HGGSASVR
+715 HGGSAAVR

-734 RLPGSPDRA
+734 RLPGSPDDA